1 MGQGSSS
8 SNLFKSLSSKSRIG
22 SEQEL
27 VASTKE
33 VVEMSN
39 SLFEFMYS
47 KFEPNEIWDI
57 ALNPDDYVISLTD
70 LIHTQF
76 EVIGYT
82 TNRTASGE
90 IYFKR
95 FRAPKPNPR
104 KVRTLDPL
112 EMTKEEKT
120 EHYKNAKIIA
130 FYFIRIFQIVGTCFE
145 ILGTG
150 DKDKNTLL
158 NNEYGIYGKY
168 STTDSAADGRAI
180 LGQRV
185 RIRPLQNRGQ
195 YGGGRPDE
203 SEVLGPLE
211 FLRNHLETNLSSS
224 DIVNIQP
231 VKKPDYTVY
240 KLTDTDLYVQFKP
253 FQYPLD
259 KNRINA
265 SAPEFIIVVKQ
276 GETARAYSIPIF
288 ITDVAPFTIDATN
301 TLAGLQ
307 FIIKENEQGEILNPR
322 DMTDQKNK
330 PRIISIRLSKGT
342 NGVIRYLMDLNNPS
356 KVVLDVMSQA
366 SVEIGP
372 LSSPKY
378 YLELILLQHVK
389 IKTRDLRLKF
399 FTPQT
404 ERSKQKEEG
413 EEELTTP
420 TGRMKPSDIKSPV
433 IKMAYEDMVKK
444 YTSGLT
450 GGTPLYNKPM
460 PFGKHCIQRAEQL
473 LSPIFSDNTGFPAY
487 TKICKFAAP
496 GVFDAERKTVS
507 LDEYMP
513 TKTLAQ
519 LYGKI
524 NVNPEDFGKSMDV
537 LRAFVRSKD
546 NETDSGKGDPLGIS
560 ALSTIG
566 NATEVA
572 SLKQALN
579 RLKAAFGIVSETE
592 PNSFKDISMKRP
604 EQECATA
611 ESNLLRVEGGNK
623 NGGELLVQD
632 DNLKRQLR
640 DVSKELLAF
649 HVNMSLEISKLLQF
663 IFNIQKDPSGFW
675 IVKGI
680 KDEFMF
686 KGFPAL
692 DAVTDQVRELA
703 TQYYEG
709 CETRYKRGEQLWKDA
724 NQPSTAVAPAVA
736 PAAAPA
742 PAVAPAPPT
751 AGGPP

>member
-8 SNLFKSLSSKSRIG
+8 LVKSLSSKSRVG

-39 SLFEFMYS
+39 ALFEFMYS

-82 TNRTASGE
+82 TNRTAAGE

-95 FRAPKPNPR
+95 LRPPKPNPR

-158 NNEYGIYGKY
+158 NNQYGIYGKY
-168 STTDSAADGRAI
+168 SMTDSAAEGRAI
-180 LGQRV
+180 LGQRL
-185 RIRPLQNRGQ
+185 RMRPLQNRGQ
-195 YGGGRPDE
+195 FGGGRPDE

-211 FLRNHLETNLSSS
+211 FLRNHLEKNLSSP

-240 KLTDTDLYVQFKP
+240 KITDTDLYVQFKP
-253 FQYPLD
+253 FQYPLNID
-259 KNRINA
+259 GKYGINA

-276 GETARAYSIPIF
+276 GETPRAYSIPIF
-288 ITDVAPFTIDATN
+288 ITNIAPFTLDVTN
-301 TLAGLQ
+301 TLSGIQ
-307 FIIKENEQGEILNPR
+307 FIIKENEQGEILNPK
-322 DMTDQKNK
+322 DISDQKNK
-330 PRIISIRLSKGT
+330 PRIISIHLSKGT
-342 NGVIRYLMDLNNPS
+342 NGVTRYLMDLKNPS

-366 SVEIGP
+366 SVEIWP

-389 IKTRDLRLKF
+389 IKTRDVRLKF
-399 FTPQT
+399 FTTQT

-413 EEELTTP
+413 EEDTTTP

-496 GVFDAERKTVS
+496 GVFDAERTVS

-546 NETDSGKGDPLGIS
+546 EPDEGKGDPLGIS
-560 ALSTIG
+560 ALSKIENLG
-566 NATEVA
+566 EVA
-572 SLKQALN
+572 SLKQTLN
-579 RLKAAFGIVSETE
+579 RLKAAFGVVSETE
-592 PNSFKDISMKRP
+592 PNSFKDISMRRP
-604 EQECATA
+604 KQECLAA
-611 ESNLLRVEGGNK
+611 EAKLSKVEGGNK
-623 NGGELLVQD
+623 NLGELLVQD

-663 IFNIQKDPSGFW
+663 IFNIQKDPIGFW

-692 DAVTDQVRELA
+692 DAITDQVRELA

-724 NQPSTAVAPAVA
+724 NQAST
-736 PAAAPA
+736 AAAPA
-742 PAVAPAPPT
+742 PVAAPAPAPPT
-751 AGGPP
+751 AGGQQ